1 MKGHWQNA
9 TRKLNHHWQSGVKP
23 TPPAPPT
30 FYQFDGTM
38 YRNPDMKITT
48 YSHTDDFYPDRYY
61 SGLPLCLK
69 TTTITVTFPGQ
80 SIQTA
85 AADPPVLPDDYN
97 PEGNKLYQLSNYQFL
112 WVSGITLEIQNN
124 ATAIAYKNG
133 VQVAEITDH
142 AELTTLSHLAS
153 YNELVGGTISQ
164 FEITPEYG
172 GGRGGRSGHFD
183 EGYVT
188 YNTGSEEDYQLAEK
202 AIFEKYGADVI
213 VIPWAEWG
221 AIGRDVREYYVA
233 NYKVTFTYGVNI
245 ND

>member
-1 MKGHWQNA
+1 MRGHWQNA

-23 TPPAPPT
+23 TPPTPPT
-30 FYQFDGTM
+30 FYQFDGAM
-38 YRNPDMKITT
+38 YKNPPIKITT
-48 YSHTDDFYPDRYY
+48 YGSPDLFYPRRYY

-69 TTTITVTFPGQ
+69 TTTIKVTFPGQ

-97 PEGNKLYQLSNYQFL
+97 PEGNSFYQLDNAQKV
-112 WVSGITLEIQNN
+112 WVSAIALEVQNN

-133 VQVAEITDH
+133 VQVAEITDR

-153 YNELVGGTISQ
+153 YTVLLDTTPFFN
-164 FEITPEYG
+164 ITPEDG

-188 YNTGSEEDYQLAEK
+188 YNTGAEDNYQSAER
-202 AIFEKYGADVI
+202 AIFDKYEADVI
-213 VIPWAEWG
+213 VIPWAVFG
-221 AIGRDVREYYVA
+221 AINRDTREYYTV
-233 NYKVTFTYGVNI
+233 NYKVTFTYGVRI
-245 ND
+245 

>member
-1 MKGHWQNA
+1 MRGHWQNT
-9 TRKLNHHWQSGVKP
+9 TRKLNHHWQSGAGVKP
-23 TPPAPPT
+23 TPPA

-38 YRNPDMKITT
+38 YRNPAMKITT

-80 SIQTA
+80 SVQTA
-85 AADPPVLPDDYN
+85 AVDPPVLPDDYN
-97 PEGNKLYQLSNYQFL
+97 PDNNPLYQLSNTQMT
-112 WVSGITLEIQNN
+112 WASGMTLEIQNN

-133 VQVAEITDH
+133 VQVAEITDQ

-153 YNELVGGTISQ
+153 YNQLVSTVPT

-172 GGRGGRSGHFD
+172 GGRGGRSGHFG

-188 YNTGSEEDYQLAEK
+188 YNTGAEEDYQLAEK
-202 AIFEKYGADVI
+202 AIFEKYEADVI

-221 AIGRDVREYYVA
+221 AIGRDVREYYTA
-233 NYKVTFTYGVNI
+233 GYTVTFTYGVNI